1 MTKKK
6 AKIYTRFERFW
17 HWSQAIL
24 IISLGFTGFCV
35 HGTYRLQTFEEA
47 YKIHRLLGWA
57 LVVLFIFAVFWHFT
71 TGQWKQYLPTRQK
84 ISKQIRYYTVG
95 IFRGEPHPYEKTT
108 RIKLNPLQRITY
120 LGFLIL
126 IFPVMAT
133 TGLMMIYYDQVK
145 GWIPVRLEALAF
157 VHTVA
162 AFLLVTFFIVHVYMT
177 TTGHTLFANI
187 KAMITGYEE
196 VVDDDDGDLA
206 TI

>member
-1 MTKKK
+1 MTKKTV
-6 AKIYTRFERFW
+6 KIYTRFERLW

-24 IISLGFTGFCV
+24 IIALGFTGFCV

-47 YKIHRLLGWA
+47 YLLHRLLGWA
-57 LVVLFIFAVFWHFT
+57 LVILFIFAVFWHFT

-84 ISKQIRYYTVG
+84 ISKQVRYYTVG
-95 IFRGEPHPYEKTT
+95 IFRGELHPYEKTT
-108 RIKLNPLQRITY
+108 SIKLNPLQRITY

-133 TGLMMIYYDQVK
+133 TGLMMIFYDQVRMV
-145 GWIPVRLEALAF
+145 IPIPLEWLAF
-157 VHTVA
+157 IHTVA

-177 TTGHTLFANI
+177 TTGHTVFENI

-196 VVDDDDGDLA
+196 VVVEGDGDTSLV
-206 TI
+206 